1 MTNPFT
7 PTFGVIPA
15 HMAGREHIISELI
28 RALEAGPGDPGLT
41 TILTGARG
49 TGKTALL
56 SYLADEA
63 SSRGWIAA
71 NVSALPGMLDE
82 ILQQTLKYSSHL
94 IRLSSGKTGVTG
106 LEGPELGS
114 IFSAQHKSQPQG
126 GKAAGFEPEG
136 IARLRDGWT
145 APYARQLR
153 TLMRPKV
160 MASPRRSSL
169 AGRER
174 V

>member
-106 LEGPELGS
+106 LEGPELGP
-114 IFSAQHKSQPQG
+114 FSRHSTKASRREGKRLALSQ
-126 GKAAGFEPEG
+126 
-136 IARLRDGWT
+136 RVLRG
-145 APYARQLR
+145 YE
-153 TLMRPKV
+153 MV
-160 MASPRRSSL
+160 
-169 AGRER
+169 GRHLTPGSCGR
-174 V
+174 

>member
-28 RALEAGPGDPGLT
+28 RALEAGLGDPGLT

-114 IFSAQHKSQPQG
+114 YSRHSTKASRREGKRLALSQ
-126 GKAAGFEPEG
+126 
-136 IARLRDGWT
+136 RVLRG
-145 APYARQLR
+145 YE
-153 TLMRPKV
+153 MV
-160 MASPRRSSL
+160 
-169 AGRER
+169 GRHLTPGSCGR
-174 V
+174 

>member
-15 HMAGREHIISELI
+15 HMTGHEHIISELI
-28 RALEAGPGDPGLT
+28 RALETGPGDPGLT

-56 SYLADEA
+56 SYLAAEA
-63 SSRGWIAA
+63 SSRGWVAV

-82 ILQQTLKYSSHL
+82 ILQQTLKHSSHL

-106 LEGPELGS
+106 LEGPELDPYS
-114 IFSAQHKSQPQG
+114 RHST
-126 GKAAGFEPEG
+126 KASRREG
-136 IARLRDGWT
+136 RRL
-145 APYARQLR
+145 AL
-153 TLMRPKV
+153 
-160 MASPRRSSL
+160 S
-169 AGRER
+169 
-174 V
+174 

>member
-1 MTNPFT
+1 
-7 PTFGVIPA
+7 
-15 HMAGREHIISELI
+15 MAGREHIISELI

-82 ILQQTLKYSSHL
+82 TLQQTLKYSSHL

-106 LEGPELGS
+106 LEGPELGPYS
-114 IFSAQHKSQPQG
+114 QHSTKASRRE
-126 GKAAGFEPEG
+126 GKRLALSPEG